1 MNKKEAWNRLFELMQ
16 SVIIFITL
24 IWTLVSA
31 LGLFVLPIVVIIKY
45 IMQSPVVVWKIIA
58 LEVVFLFVLATSNLL
73 KNLATARTYHFP
85 TSTLMQIVR
94 DDIMTL
100 LKPIIILTIEIG
112 AGVLLIV

>member
-1 MNKKEAWNRLFELMQ
+1 MNKTEAWNRLFDLIQ
-16 SVIIFITL
+16 SAIVFITL
-24 IWTLVSA
+24 IWTLASA

-58 LEVVFLFVLATSNLL
+58 LEVVFLFVLATSNWL

-85 TSTLMQIVR
+85 NSTLMQMVC
-94 DDIMTL
+94 DDTMTL

>member
-1 MNKKEAWNRLFELMQ
+1 MNKTEAWNRFFDLIQ
-16 SVIIFITL
+16 SVIVFITL

-45 IMQSPVVVWKIIA
+45 IMQSSVIMWKTIA
-58 LEVVFLFVLATSNLL
+58 LEIVFLFVWTTSNWL
-73 KNLATARTYHFP
+73 KNLATARTYSFP
-85 TSTLMQIVR
+85 NSPPMQIVR